1 MSVDRKILIL
11 RVFAKGP
18 CKVEEIVEQTDI
30 PQSSVYRI
38 LNALIAEGSLQRQQG
53 RLYVFTTSGRK
64 KYTGQLKVNQ
74 IPRESVNVD

>member
-18 CKVEEIVEQTDI
+18 QKIEELVEQTKI

-38 LNALIAEGSLQRQQG
+38 TNKLIAEGTIQRLLG
-53 RLYVFTTSGRK
+53 RFALTTSGRQ
-64 KYTGQLKVNQ
+64 KYAGQLKVNQ
-74 IPRESVNVD
+74 IPRESVNID